1 MVMLADSSPQSTQ
14 GYSTG
19 LRRNAIV
26 CCLVSVLLLFTVQ
39 LREPIRSCDIVG
51 PVLRDNGITA
61 QQLERDANVK
71 SQTV

>member
-1 MVMLADSSPQSTQ
+1 MVMLPYSSPESTQ

-19 LRRNAIV
+19 LRRIAIM

-39 LREPIRSCDIVG
+39 LRVPRRSCDIVG
-51 PVLRDNGITA
+51 PVLRDNGTTA